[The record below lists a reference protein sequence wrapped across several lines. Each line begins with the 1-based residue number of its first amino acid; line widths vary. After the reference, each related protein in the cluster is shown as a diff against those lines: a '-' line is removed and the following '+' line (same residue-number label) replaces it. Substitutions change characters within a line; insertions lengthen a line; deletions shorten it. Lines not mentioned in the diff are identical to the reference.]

1 MKARIYEPGAKKP
14 RGVAR
19 DVHDPNISKH
29 FNHTETV
36 ARELLEAAPD
46 AIVVV
51 DEAGKIVLVNAQTEK
66 LFGYTRDKLLNQLFE
81 ILIPARLRGNG
92 LNHRTGFFADSKM
105 RSMGLDME
113 LFGLQMR
120 SNSKLVGL
128 RKDGT
133 EFPVDVSQ
141 SPVETKQGL
150 LVSSS
155 IRDVTVRRHAQGE
168 LHSSE
173 EQFRLL
179 VNGVKDYAI
188 FMLDPTGAVATWNP
202 GAQRIKGYS
211 ADEIIGRHFS
221 CFYPAEDLAS
231 GKPAKELESA
241 IENGRVEDEGWR
253 VRKDGSR
260 FWANVVISAL
270 RDDCGRLRGF
280 AKVSRDDTQRKA
292 AERHLAQISGE
303 LSVKHRVLDSVV
315 QGTTDLIYI
324 RDLQHHFILANR
336 ACATLFGRTVEEM
349 QGKSMRELLPNASYD
364 AVAENDREIAR
375 SGATVTLEEMAE
387 IGGVKRHFLT
397 TKGPFRDA
405 GQKIVGTIGISR
417 EITERKKFEDQLA
430 AANKELEAF
439 AYSVAH
445 DLRAPLRH
453 IDGFSSLLAEHLG
466 ASLDDRAKHFLDSI
480 QGSAQ
485 DMGRMVDELLNL
497 SRMVR
502 QPVNLQAT
510 GLSSLVDEVL
520 RALKPEMK
528 EREIEWK
535 IAELPFVDC
544 DPVLVKQVF
553 ANFLSN
559 ALKFTRTRQHAVIEI
574 GQKNVDGQAAIF
586 VRDNGV
592 GFSMKYADKLFGVFQ
607 RLHRQE
613 DFEGTGVGLATS
625 QRIVHKHG
633 GRIWAE
639 AELNVGAIFYF
650 TLGPQGPAAPPVK
663 GEIS

>member
-1 MKARIYEPGAKKP
+1 
-14 RGVAR
+14 
-19 DVHDPNISKH
+19 
-29 FNHTETV
+29 
-36 ARELLEAAPD
+36 
-46 AIVVV
+46 
-51 DEAGKIVLVNAQTEK
+51 
-66 LFGYTRDKLLNQLFE
+66 
-81 ILIPARLRGNG
+81 
-92 LNHRTGFFADSKM
+92 
-105 RSMGLDME
+105 
-113 LFGLQMR
+113 
-120 SNSKLVGL
+120 
-128 RKDGT
+128 
-133 EFPVDVSQ
+133 
-141 SPVETKQGL
+141 
-150 LVSSS
+150 
-155 IRDVTVRRHAQGE
+155 
-168 LHSSE
+168 
-173 EQFRLL
+173 
-179 VNGVKDYAI
+179 
-188 FMLDPTGAVATWNP
+188 
-202 GAQRIKGYS
+202 
-211 ADEIIGRHFS
+211 
-221 CFYPAEDLAS
+221 
-231 GKPAKELESA
+231 
-241 IENGRVEDEGWR
+241 
-253 VRKDGSR
+253 
-260 FWANVVISAL
+260 
-270 RDDCGRLRGF
+270 
-280 AKVSRDDTQRKA
+280 
-292 AERHLAQISGE
+292 
-303 LSVKHRVLDSVV
+303 
-315 QGTTDLIYI
+315 
-324 RDLQHHFILANR
+324 
-336 ACATLFGRTVEEM
+336 
-349 QGKSMRELLPNASYD
+349 
-364 AVAENDREIAR
+364 
-375 SGATVTLEEMAE
+375 
-387 IGGVKRHFLT
+387 VKRHFLT

-639 AELNVGAIFYF
+639 AELNVGATFYF